1 MKLPPE
7 PEREIFET
15 AALLYPEMIFK
26 MLLTARRVH
35 ARIEPMLYQTIT
47 FGDDTWDPDIT
58 PAWEGLLVA
67 IKSKPSA
74 FLQKHVRH
82 MMVNMYDTRPTTA
95 SFISSELPEI
105 LSSCN
110 QVHSLILFNSSPSI
124 IPALESAPNVRRLGV
139 FLRDLFGS
147 RVPPLR
153 VGHPLFASLTHLE
166 VFDDRS
172 DESVPWP
179 WADFGL
185 LPELTHLLIYQIYS
199 SGSIPLLL
207 LASCRK
213 LQVLVDLYSELPL
226 IDVVVEDPRFVLMA
240 MSASEYEAEW
250 RAGTRGGLDLWD
262 RAAGFVGKRRRGEI
276 KPASRSTLL
285 D

>member
-1 MKLPPE
+1 
-7 PEREIFET
+7 
-15 AALLYPEMIFK
+15 MIFN

-35 ARIEPMLYQTIT
+35 AWIEPMLYQTIT

-74 FLQKHVRH
+74 FLRKHVRH

-124 IPALESAPNVRRLGV
+124 IPALESAPNLRRLAV
-139 FLRDLFGS
+139 FLSELFGS
-147 RVPPLR
+147 DIPPLHLE
-153 VGHPLFASLTHLE
+153 HPLFASLTHLE
-166 VFDDRS
+166 VFDPRFE
-172 DESVPWP
+172 ESVPWP

-185 LPELTHLLIYQIYS
+185 LPELTHLLIFQLDS

-207 LASCRK
+207 LDSCRK
-213 LQVLVDLYSELPL
+213 LQVLVDLYRRLPL
-226 IDVVVEDPRFVLMA
+226 PDVLVEDPRFVLMV
-240 MSASEYEAEW
+240 MSDSEYEADW
-250 RAGTRGGLDLWD
+250 RAGTRGGRDLWD
-262 RAAGFVGKRRRGEI
+262 RAAGFVAKRRRGEI
-276 KPASRSTLL
+276 TPASRCWIEPG
-285 D
+285 DGV